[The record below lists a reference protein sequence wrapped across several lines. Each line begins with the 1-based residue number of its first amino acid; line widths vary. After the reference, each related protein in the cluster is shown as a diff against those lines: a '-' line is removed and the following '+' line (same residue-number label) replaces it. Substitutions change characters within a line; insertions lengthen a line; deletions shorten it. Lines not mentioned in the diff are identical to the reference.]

1 MVVFA
6 VEFDQFNPEI
16 RADRPHGL
24 FTIGEDL
31 VGEGTTTVFCYEHQV
46 CVTFPNCVSTSAYE
60 VVFIH
65 DTKYTGYV
73 LKRYRFRAYLTV
85 GQEKSC
91 AQLFGCVRVVYND
104 AVAARENAFRNNEP
118 LVPSSVLSR
127 QLTMSKTTP
136 ERAWLAEV
144 SSVPLQQSL
153 QDADRA
159 YTNFFR
165 GLKAKKRVGKPR
177 FKSRRDN
184 RQSARFTKNSCF
196 TVVETTHGVGFA
208 TLAKIGRV
216 RFNLSRPLPSE
227 PTSVTIIKEA
237 DGQFYLV
244 FVVDVPVTPLAPI
257 GTVCG
262 IDVGLTDF
270 AAIASSDGT
279 REKVTN
285 PRWLHSKERQLARA
299 KKSLS
304 RKQKGSS
311 NRQKARLKVAVLHRK
326 VRETRKDHHHK
337 LALRLVRENQVV
349 AIEGLSIKGLARTR
363 MGKSVHD
370 AGWGQFFN
378 LLEEK
383 AQQYDRTIVRIGQW
397 EPTSQVCSCC
407 GIKDGPKPLSVRVWV
422 CSHCGAKLDRDY
434 NAAVNIMLA
443 AGLAESLNACGG
455 NVRLR
460 LAEAVP
466 VEAGTHRTDLRTI
479 QAA

>member
-1 MVVFA
+1 M
-6 VEFDQFNPEI
+6 
-16 RADRPHGL
+16 
-24 FTIGEDL
+24 
-31 VGEGTTTVFCYEHQV
+31 
-46 CVTFPNCVSTSAYE
+46 
-60 VVFIH
+60 
-65 DTKYTGYV
+65 
-73 LKRYRFRAYLTV
+73 LKRYRFRAYPTD
-85 GQEKSC
+85 GQERSL
-91 AQLFGCVRVVYND
+91 ARLFGCVRVVFND
-104 AVAARENAFRNNEP
+104 AVAARESAFKAGTAFP
-118 LVPSSVLSR
+118 TKGQLSL
-127 QLTMSKTTP
+127 QLTESKRTT
-136 ERAWLAEV
+136 ERAWLSEV

-153 QDADRA
+153 RDADKA

-177 FKSRRDN
+177 FKSRHDN
-184 RQSARFTKNSCF
+184 RQAARFSRQVFK
-196 TVVETTHGVGFA
+196 VAETTHGVGFVI
-208 TLAKIGRV
+208 LSKVGRV
-216 RFNLSRPLPSE
+216 RFSLSRSLPSE

-237 DGQFYLV
+237 DGRFYLS

-257 GTVCG
+257 GMVCG

-270 AAIASSDGT
+270 AAIASSDGN

-285 PRWLHSKERQLARA
+285 PRWLRSKERQLARA
-299 KKSLS
+299 QKSLS
-304 RKQKGSS
+304 RKQKGSQ

-326 VRETRKDHHHK
+326 VRETRKDYHHK
-337 LALRLVRENQVV
+337 LALRLVRENQTV

-422 CSHCGAKLDRDY
+422 CTHCGANLDRDY

-443 AGLAESLNACGG
+443 AGLVESLNARGG
-455 NVRLR
+455 NIR
-460 LAEAVP
+460 LALAQAVP
-466 VEAGTHRTDLRTI
+466 VETGTHRTDLKCI

>member
-1 MVVFA
+1 M
-6 VEFDQFNPEI
+6 
-16 RADRPHGL
+16 
-24 FTIGEDL
+24 TI
-31 VGEGTTTVFCYEHQV
+31 FCYEHQV

-65 DTKYTGYV
+65 DTKYTRGV

-85 GQEKSC
+85 EQEKSC

-104 AVAARENAFRNNEP
+104 VVAARENAFRNGEP
-118 LVPSSVLSR
+118 FVSSSVLSH
-127 QLTMSKTTP
+127 QLTVSKSTP

-144 SSVPLQQSL
+144 SSIPLQQSL
-153 QDADRA
+153 QDAGKA

-177 FKSRRDN
+177 FKSRHGS
-184 RQSARFTKNSCF
+184 RQSARFTKSARF
-196 TVVETTHGVGFA
+196 TVVETTHGVGFVI
-208 TLAKIGRV
+208 LSKVGRV
-216 RFNLSRPLPSE
+216 RFSLSRSLPSE

-237 DGQFYLV
+237 DGLFYV
-244 FVVDVPVTPLAPI
+244 SFVVDVPATPLAPI
-257 GTVCG
+257 NTVAG
-262 IDVGLTDF
+262 VDVGLIDF
-270 AAIASSDGT
+270 AAITSSDGT
-279 REKVTN
+279 REKVLN
-285 PRWLHSKERQLARA
+285 PRWLCSKECQLAKA
-299 KKSLS
+299 QKSLS
-304 RKQKGSS
+304 RKQKGSQ
-311 NRQKARLKVAVLHRK
+311 NRAKARIKVAVLHRK

-337 LALRLVRENQVV
+337 LALKLVRENQTV

-397 EPTSQVCSCC
+397 EPTSQVCSSC

-422 CSHCGAKLDRDY
+422 CSHCGAVLDRDY

-443 AGLAESLNACGG
+443 AGLAESLNACGE
-455 NVRLR
+455 NIRLR

-466 VEAGTHRTDLRTI
+466 VEAGTRRTDLRTI

>member
-1 MVVFA
+1 MHRPVA
-6 VEFDQFNPEI
+6 VGV
-16 RADRPHGL
+16 GL
-24 FTIGEDL
+24 ED
-31 VGEGTTTVFCYEHQV
+31 G
-46 CVTFPNCVSTSAYE
+46 N
-60 VVFIH
+60 
-65 DTKYTGYV
+65 V
-73 LKRYRFRAYLTV
+73 LKGYRFRVYPTV
-85 GQEKSC
+85 GQKDSL

-104 AVAARENAFRNNEP
+104 VVAARENAFRNGEP
-118 LVPSSVLSR
+118 FVSSSVLSR

-136 ERAWLAEV
+136 ERAWLTEV

-153 QDADRA
+153 RDADRS

-165 GLKAKKRVGKPR
+165 GLKAKRRVGKPR
-177 FKSRRDN
+177 FKSRHDN
-184 RQSARFTKNSCF
+184 RQAARFTKRGF
-196 TVVETTHGVGFA
+196 TGLTETTHGVGFV

-216 RFNLSRPLPSE
+216 RFAASRLLPSE

-237 DGQFYLV
+237 DGRFYLS

-270 AAIASSDGT
+270 AAIASSDGN

-285 PRWLHSKERQLARA
+285 PRWLRSKERQLARA
-299 KKSLS
+299 QKSLS
-304 RKQKGSS
+304 RKQKGSQ
-311 NRQKARLKVAVLHRK
+311 NRIKARIKVAVLHRK

-337 LALRLVRENQVV
+337 LALRLVRENQTV

-407 GIKDGPKPLSVRVWV
+407 GIKDGPKSLSVRIWV
-422 CSHCGAKLDRDY
+422 CPHCGANLDRDY

-443 AGLAESLNACGG
+443 AGLVESLNARGG

-466 VEAGTHRTDLRTI
+466 VETGTHRTDLKQI

>member
-1 MVVFA
+1 MT
-6 VEFDQFNPEI
+6 D
-16 RADRPHGL
+16 RASRLSTDVGRDLPH
-24 FTIGEDL
+24 I
-31 VGEGTTTVFCYEHQV
+31 Y
-46 CVTFPNCVSTSAYE
+46 
-60 VVFIH
+60 I
-65 DTKYTGYV
+65 V
-73 LKRYRFRAYLTV
+73 LKRYRFRAYPTV
-85 GQEKSC
+85 GQQREV
-91 AQLFGCVRVVYND
+91 ARLFGCVRVVFND
-104 AVAARENAFRNNEP
+104 VVAARESAFKAGTAFLTTSE
-118 LVPSSVLSR
+118 LSR
-127 QLTMSKTTP
+127 RILTDAKHTP

-153 QDADRA
+153 QDAGKA
-159 YTNFFR
+159 YANFFR
-165 GLKAKKRVGKPR
+165 GLKTKERVGKPR
-177 FKSRRDN
+177 FKSRHDN
-184 RQSARFTKNSCF
+184 RQAARFTKNAGF
-196 TVVETTHGVGFA
+196 TVVETTHGVGFVR
-208 TLAKIGRV
+208 LPKIGNV
-216 RFNLSRPLPSE
+216 RFALSRSLPSV
-227 PTSVTIIKEA
+227 PSSVTIIKEA
-237 DGQFYLV
+237 DGNYFV
-244 FVVDVPVTPLAPI
+244 SFVVDVPVTPLAPI
-257 GTVCG
+257 QKVAG

-270 AAIASSDGT
+270 AAITSSDGT

-285 PRWLHSKERQLARA
+285 PRWLRSKERQLSRA
-299 KKSLS
+299 QKSLS
-304 RKQKGSS
+304 RKQKGSQ
-311 NRQKARLKVAVLHRK
+311 NRAKARIKVAVLHRK

-370 AGWGQFFN
+370 AGWGQFFD

-422 CSHCGAKLDRDY
+422 CTHCGANLDRDY

-443 AGLAESLNACGG
+443 AGLAESLNSRGG

-466 VEAGTHRTDLRTI
+466 IEAGTRRTDPSTI